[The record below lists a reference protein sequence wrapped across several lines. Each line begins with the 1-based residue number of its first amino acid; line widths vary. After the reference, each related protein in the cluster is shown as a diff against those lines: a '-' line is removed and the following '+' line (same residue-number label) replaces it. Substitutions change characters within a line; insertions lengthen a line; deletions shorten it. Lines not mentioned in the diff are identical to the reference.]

1 MVLNYLKKFDEKDF
15 FSYLIYLF
23 PLLFLFGAGVVNSA
37 LVIISLYG
45 AYIVFFIKK
54 KINVLEKKLYLF
66 FIIFF
71 IYLFINTLINKNY
84 YSLKNTVVFLHLIF
98 ITEVIIF
105 LLENNRLDIQKLVRF
120 FTSILLIVVLDTY
133 LQYFT
138 GKNILGYE
146 VEPNNKIRLSSFF
159 KNKWVVG
166 AYLSKIFFPIFI
178 IVYITVKKK
187 RLNFLFY
194 VFFILYGSIIIL
206 SGERASFLIFCTN
219 LFLTFVFINI
229 KKIRKIL
236 LISFV
241 IFSSIV
247 LLLFFFNTKMH
258 NRYIKE
264 TVQSTMSINKNF
276 SNNIFNNQYGAI
288 FLAANI
294 IWKQNFYFGGGIDN
308 YTIQSCNKQYEK
320 ISKEVSSH
328 SNHHKF
334 ICSTHPHNY
343 ILELLV
349 NSGVLGLLFFLSFL
363 SCVCFIL
370 FRIESYNFISKAFGI
385 AFLSQFFPFMTHGSI
400 FASWNS
406 NFIVLSFAL
415 FYSYFYFSKK
425 TF

>member
-1 MVLNYLKKFDEKDF
+1 LLK
-15 FSYLIYLF
+15 
-23 PLLFLFGAGVVNSA
+23 V
-37 LVIISLYG
+37 
-45 AYIVFFIKK
+45 
-54 KINVLEKKLYLF
+54 
-66 FIIFF
+66 
-71 IYLFINTLINKNY
+71 LINKNY

-105 LLENNRLDIQKLVRF
+105 LLENNKFDIQKLVRF
-120 FTSILLIVVLDTY
+120 FTSILLIVILDTY

-159 KNKWVVG
+159 RNKWVVG

-178 IVYITVKKK
+178 IIFIAVKKK

-194 VFFILYGSIIIL
+194 VFFILYGSIIFL
-206 SGERASFLIFCTN
+206 SGERTSFLIFCTN
-219 LFLTFVFINI
+219 LFLAFIFINK

-264 TVQSTMSINKNF
+264 TAQSTLSINKNF
-276 SNNIFNNQYGAI
+276 SNNIFNSQYGAI

-320 ISKEVSSH
+320 ISKEVSAH

-349 NSGVLGLLFFLSFL
+349 NSGILGLLFFLSFL
-363 SCVCFIL
+363 TCIFFIL
-370 FRIESYNFISKAFGI
+370 FRVESYNFISKAFGI

-406 NFIVLSFAL
+406 NFIVISFAL
-415 FYSYFYFSKK
+415 FYSYFYFKK
-425 TF
+425 KNF